1 MNESPHILIIDD
13 EPDIRELVKD
23 VLEDE
28 GYQVSLAANAAEAK
42 QQIKDKKIDL
52 ALLDI
57 WMPGED
63 GISLLRSWAKQNPSG
78 FPVLI
83 MSGHGTVE
91 TAVEATKLGAK
102 GFIEKPL
109 NTSQILQAV
118 SEALDNKKAKS
129 GDLHNQHS
137 YTLAGA
143 SPAMQALRKQLG
155 ALLDSPVKALAVSGE
170 PGSGHASL
178 AYYLHDGGER
188 KKQTFKSISAAALPA
203 PQALDQALEEA
214 FGGTLFIN
222 DIEEGASPLYNALA
236 EKLGRTETQIIIGMR
251 GAFDE
256 IELGAAGKALK
267 RIPRAARLRIPP
279 LHERPADVLD
289 IIKAC
294 VDYHVR
300 HHGLPYRQFPT
311 AVKNRLLSHHWLDNT
326 EALSSLIEQL
336 LVDGKGDVGLDEV
349 ESLLDQD
356 LVGSRSWFN
365 RLMKKTMRAARR
377 EFEYAY
383 LKALLQELG
392 GNVSL
397 LAEKTG
403 MERTHLYR
411 KLKSL
416 GINLRP

>member
-1 MNESPHILIIDD
+1 MSESPHILIIDD

-28 GYQVSLAANAAEAK
+28 GYQVSLAASAAEAR
-42 QQIKDKKIDL
+42 QQIKDKKIGL

-63 GISLLRSWAKQNPSG
+63 GISLLHSWVKREPPG

-91 TAVEATKLGAK
+91 TAVEATKLGAE

-118 SEALDNKKAKS
+118 TKALGSKKTK
-129 GDLHNQHS
+129 GDDLYNQHA
-137 YTLAGA
+137 YVLAGA
-143 SPAMQALRKQLG
+143 SPAMQTLRKQIS

-170 PGSGHASL
+170 PGSGQASL
-178 AYYLHDGGER
+178 AYYLHHGGEH
-188 KKQTFKSISAAALPA
+188 KEQTFKSVSASALPA
-203 PQALDQALEEA
+203 PQALDHALETA
-214 FGGTLFIN
+214 LGGTLFI
-222 DIEEGASPLYNALA
+222 DELEEGAPPLYNALA
-236 EKLGRTETQIIIGMR
+236 EKLGHTETQIIIGTR

-256 IELGAAGKALK
+256 LEIGAAGKALK
-267 RIPRAARLRIPP
+267 CIPQAARLRIPP
-279 LHERPADVLD
+279 LHERPTDVLD

-311 AVKNRLLSHHWLDNT
+311 AVKNRLLSHHWLNNT

-336 LVDGKGDVGLDEV
+336 LVGGQGDVRLDEIQA
-349 ESLLDQD
+349 LLDQD

-383 LKALLQELG
+383 LKTLLQELG